1 MKFRKST
8 NNKQLFHMF
17 FDEAH
22 GFKSFFV
29 ILIYIY
35 IWSVNS
41 CPQSCYVTMS
51 LIFWKHMFGFFFRC
65 FQALNARSW

>member
-35 IWSVNS
+35 IYG
-41 CPQSCYVTMS
+41 QSTHVHKAAMS
-51 LIFWKHMFGFFFRC
+51 LC
-65 FQALNARSW
+65 L

>member
-35 IWSVNS
+35 IYMVSQLMS
-41 CPQSCYVTMS
+41 TKLLCHYVFDFLETHV
-51 LIFWKHMFGFFFRC
+51 WFFFSGAFR
-65 FQALNARSW
+65 R